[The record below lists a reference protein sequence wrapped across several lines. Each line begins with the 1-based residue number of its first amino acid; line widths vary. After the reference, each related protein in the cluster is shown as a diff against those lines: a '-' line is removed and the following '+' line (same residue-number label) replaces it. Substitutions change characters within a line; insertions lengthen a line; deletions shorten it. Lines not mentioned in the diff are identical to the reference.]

1 MESNKVPAVIVMV
14 ISIIAC
20 FCFSIALAENEK
32 TKPNAAKSE
41 EAVNGFKEY
50 MEAEETPEEKEI
62 ARLYRELGL
71 GRKRIDMHGLD
82 ILFGKTHFV
91 IFEGH
96 NLNDKS
102 TYIYESEIVKDVH
115 YTGDEFLVL
124 QYEGVLKEFSTK
136 ERKLT
141 GVEFEEVGDMFIDG
155 TIPVDAFYKD
165 GEVTLYNK
173 AGRKNTPFKC
183 TKEKLHTK
191 PSITYRGGENF
202 EFVD

>member
-1 MESNKVPAVIVMV
+1 
-14 ISIIAC
+14 
-20 FCFSIALAENEK
+20 
-32 TKPNAAKSE
+32 
-41 EAVNGFKEY
+41 
-50 MEAEETPEEKEI
+50 
-62 ARLYRELGL
+62 
-71 GRKRIDMHGLD
+71 
-82 ILFGKTHFV
+82 
-91 IFEGH
+91 
-96 NLNDKS
+96 
-102 TYIYESEIVKDVH
+102 
-115 YTGDEFLVL
+115 
-124 QYEGVLKEFSTK
+124 YEGVLKEFSTK